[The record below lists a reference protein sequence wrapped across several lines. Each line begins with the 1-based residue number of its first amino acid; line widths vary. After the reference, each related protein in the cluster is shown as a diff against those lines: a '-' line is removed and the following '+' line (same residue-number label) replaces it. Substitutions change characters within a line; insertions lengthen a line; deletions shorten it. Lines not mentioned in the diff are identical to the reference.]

1 MELKVFTLSSK
12 GPVRP
17 KNEDY
22 AGFWE
27 PEDVD
32 ERQTRGAIAIIADG
46 VGGHGQGDVASRLA
60 VETAIHKFQE
70 CSPDMNGKAI
80 LREIFFSANMVLYD
94 SAVNDRKATR
104 MATTM
109 NVCLFKG
116 RDVHVGHVG
125 DSRLYLVRQEEIKKL
140 TSDHSM
146 TGLQLKLR
154 LMTEI
159 EARASHLRSMLTRSV
174 GIEPLIRFD
183 YKRVAAMQH
192 DRYLQC
198 TDGLYCFMN
207 DGEIAEGVD
216 RLNLDEICPYLV
228 NLAERRGTDD
238 NLTAQLIHVDRVTP
252 LKKEKPIS
260 ILTAAGQVA
269 EITDQNEM
277 TPGQLVDD
285 RYRIDAK
292 ISRSGMATIYK
303 AYDTQEDHAVAL
315 KVPHMQYE
323 SDVSFFSRFQREA
336 DIGRLFNHPN
346 ILKFYPPDPKQTR
359 PYIVMELLE
368 GRTLAQVYNEVK
380 PIPVDDALS
389 IMARIT
395 GAVAHMHEK
404 GVIHR
409 DLKPQ
414 NIMICKDGSLR
425 IMDFGIARASDMRRL
440 TFVGF
445 TPAMGT
451 PDYMAPE
458 QVKGKRGDARTDI
471 YSLGAILYEMVTGA
485 LPFEADNPFLVMN
498 ARVTG
503 DPKAPRSVNP
513 AIPVEVEELILH
525 AMERDPR
532 RRIQTVL
539 EMKKQLEDTSLIQVT
554 GRHKHLRVPRVW
566 STRFH
571 GARVGIL
578 SAGGTILFFFL
589 MFLVTRCHHP
599 PHGH

>member
-1 MELKVFTLSSK
+1 MELNVFTLSSK

-17 KNEDY
+17 KNEDF

-27 PEDVD
+27 PAEPD
-32 ERQTRGAIAIIADG
+32 ERQSRGAIAIIADG
-46 VGGHGQGDVASRLA
+46 VGGHGRGDIASRLA
-60 VETAIHKFQE
+60 VETAIRKFQE
-70 CSPDMNGKAI
+70 CNPDMHAKAI
-80 LREIFFSANMVLYD
+80 LREIFYAANMALYD
-94 SAVNDRKATR
+94 SSANDRSATR

-140 TSDHSM
+140 TNDHSM

-154 LMTEI
+154 LMTEL

-174 GIEPLIRFD
+174 GAELVARFD
-183 YKRVAAMQH
+183 YKRVTAMQH
-192 DRYLQC
+192 DRFLQC

-252 LKKEKPIS
+252 LKKEKPLS
-260 ILTAAGQVA
+260 ILTAAGEVR
-269 EITDQNEM
+269 ETTDQNEL
-277 TPGQLVDD
+277 TIGQVVDG
-285 RYRIDAK
+285 RYRIDTK
-292 ISRSGMATIYK
+292 VSRSGMATIYK
-303 AYDTQEDHAVAL
+303 AFDLKEEHSVAL
-315 KVPHMQYE
+315 KIPHMQYE
-323 SDVSFFSRFQREA
+323 SDVAFFSRFEREA
-336 DIGRLFNHPN
+336 EIGRILNHPN
-346 ILKFYPPDPKQTR
+346 ILKFYDPDPAQSR
-359 PYIVMELLE
+359 PYIVMEFLE
-368 GRTLAQVYNEVK
+368 GRTLAQLMNDVK
-380 PIPVDDALS
+380 PFPIDDTLQVGARIADAL
-389 IMARIT
+389 
-395 GAVAHMHEK
+395 GHMHEK
-404 GVIHR
+404 GVVHR

-471 YSLGAILYEMVTGA
+471 YSLGAMLYEMVTGK

-503 DPKAPRSVNP
+503 DPPAPRKVNP
-513 AIPVEVEELILH
+513 AVPVEVEELVLH
-525 AMERDPR
+525 AMERDPKKR
-532 RRIQTVL
+532 YQTAK
-539 EMKKQLEDTSLIQVT
+539 EMKEQLEDTSLVKVT
-554 GRHKHLRVPRVW
+554 GRHHHLKAPRVW
-566 STRFH
+566 S
-571 GARVGIL
+571 ARWH
-578 SAGGTILFFFL
+578 SARMTIFCVGGTILFFAL
-589 MFLVTRCHHP
+589 MFLVTRCHHV
-599 PHGH
+599 PHH

>member
-1 MELKVFTLSSK
+1 MELNVFTLSSK

-17 KNEDY
+17 KNEDF

-27 PEDVD
+27 PAEPD
-32 ERQTRGAIAIIADG
+32 ERQSRGAIAIIADG
-46 VGGHGQGDVASRLA
+46 VGGHGRGDIASRLA
-60 VETAIHKFQE
+60 VETAIRKFQE
-70 CSPDMNGKAI
+70 CNPDMHAKAI
-80 LREIFFSANMVLYD
+80 LREIFYAANMALYD
-94 SAVNDRKATR
+94 SSANDRSATR

-140 TSDHSM
+140 TNDHSM

-154 LMTEI
+154 LMTEL

-174 GIEPLIRFD
+174 GAELVARFD
-183 YKRVAAMQH
+183 YKRVTAMQH
-192 DRYLQC
+192 DRFFQC

-252 LKKEKPIS
+252 LKKEKPLS
-260 ILTAAGQVA
+260 ILTAAGEVR
-269 EITDQNEM
+269 ETTDQNEL
-277 TPGQLVDD
+277 TIGQVVDG
-285 RYRIDAK
+285 RYRIDTK
-292 ISRSGMATIYK
+292 VSRSGMATIYK
-303 AYDTQEDHAVAL
+303 AFDLKEEHSVAL
-315 KVPHMQYE
+315 KIPHMQYE
-323 SDVSFFSRFQREA
+323 SDVAFFSRFEREA
-336 DIGRLFNHPN
+336 EIGRILNHPN
-346 ILKFYPPDPKQTR
+346 ILKFYDPDPAQSR
-359 PYIVMELLE
+359 PYIVMEFLE
-368 GRTLAQVYNEVK
+368 GRTLAQLMNDVK
-380 PIPVDDALS
+380 PFPIDDTLQVGARIADAL
-389 IMARIT
+389 
-395 GAVAHMHEK
+395 GHMHEK
-404 GVIHR
+404 GVVHR

-471 YSLGAILYEMVTGA
+471 YSLGAMLYEMVTGK

-503 DPKAPRSVNP
+503 DPPAPRKVNP
-513 AIPVEVEELILH
+513 AVPVEVEELVLH
-525 AMERDPR
+525 AMERDPKKR
-532 RRIQTVL
+532 YQTAK
-539 EMKKQLEDTSLIQVT
+539 EMKEQLEDTSLVKVT
-554 GRHKHLRVPRVW
+554 GRHHHLKAPRVW
-566 STRFH
+566 S
-571 GARVGIL
+571 ARWH
-578 SAGGTILFFFL
+578 SARMTIFCVGGTILFFAL
-589 MFLVTRCHHP
+589 MFLVTRCHHV
-599 PHGH
+599 PHH

>member
-1 MELKVFTLSSK
+1 MELNIFTLSSK

-27 PEDVD
+27 PAEED
-32 ERQTRGAIAIIADG
+32 ERHTRGAVAIVADG
-46 VGGHGQGDVASRLA
+46 VGGHGRGDVASKLA
-60 VETAIHKFQE
+60 VETAIRKFQE
-70 CSPDMNGKAI
+70 CSPDMSTKVI
-80 LREIFFSANMVLYD
+80 LREIFFAANMALYD
-94 SAVNDRKATR
+94 SEANDRSATR

-109 NVCLFKG
+109 NVCIFKG
-116 RDVHVGHVG
+116 RDVHIGHVG

-154 LMTEI
+154 LMTEL

-174 GIEPLIRFD
+174 GVEPIVRFD
-183 YKRVAAMQH
+183 YKRVTVMQH

-252 LKKEKPIS
+252 LKKEKPLS
-260 ILTAAGQVA
+260 ILTAAGEVH
-269 EITDQNEM
+269 EVTDQNEL
-277 TPGQLVDD
+277 TPGQMLDD
-285 RYRIDAK
+285 RYRIDTK
-292 ISRSGMATIYK
+292 VSRSGMATIYK
-303 AYDTQEDHAVAL
+303 AFDTKENHPVAL
-315 KVPHMQYE
+315 KIPHMQYE
-323 SDVSFFSRFQREA
+323 SDVGFFSRFEREA
-336 DIGRLFNHPN
+336 AIGRVLNHPN
-346 ILKFYPPDPKQTR
+346 ILKFYDPDPKQSR
-359 PYIVMELLE
+359 PYIVMEFLE
-368 GRTLAQVYNEVK
+368 GKTLAQVLNDIK
-380 PIPVDDALS
+380 PFPIDDALQ
-389 IMARIT
+389 IAART
-395 GAVAHMHEK
+395 ADALSHMHEK
-404 GVIHR
+404 GVVHR

-458 QVKGKRGDARTDI
+458 QVKGRRGDARTDI
-471 YSLGAILYEMVTGA
+471 YSLGAMLYEMVTGA

-503 DPKAPRSVNP
+503 DPKAPRKVNP
-513 AIPVEVEELILH
+513 AVPVEVEELILH
-525 AMERDPR
+525 AMERDPKKR
-532 RRIQTVL
+532 FQSAK
-539 EMKKQLEDTSLIQVT
+539 EMKAQLEDTSLVKIT
-554 GRHKHLRVPRVW
+554 GRHHHLRTPRVW
-566 STRFH
+566 S
-571 GARVGIL
+571 ARWHSYRLGVLSSVGTVGFFVL
-578 SAGGTILFFFL
+578 MLLFF
-589 MFLVTRCHHP
+589 RCTGHH
-599 PHGH
+599 HH

>member
-1 MELKVFTLSSK
+1 MELKVFSLSSK

-27 PEDVD
+27 PAEPD
-32 ERQTRGAIAIIADG
+32 ERQSRGSIAIIADG
-46 VGGHGQGDVASRLA
+46 VGGHGRGDIASRLA

-70 CSPDMNGKAI
+70 CSPDMAAKAI
-80 LREIFFSANMVLYD
+80 LRDIFFAANIALYD
-94 SAVNDRKATR
+94 SGENESKATR

-109 NVCLFKG
+109 NVCIFKG
-116 RDVHVGHVG
+116 RDIHVGHVG

-140 TSDHSM
+140 TQDHSM

-154 LMTEI
+154 LMTEM
-159 EARASHLRSMLTRSV
+159 EARGSHLRSMLTRSV
-174 GIEPLIRFD
+174 GVEPIVRFD
-183 YKRVAAMQH
+183 YKRVTVMQH

-216 RLNLDEICPYLV
+216 RLNLDEVCPYLV
-228 NLAERRGTDD
+228 NLAERRGADD
-238 NLTAQLIHVDRVTP
+238 NLTAQLVHVDRVTP
-252 LKKEKPIS
+252 LKKEKPLS
-260 ILTAAGQVA
+260 ILATPAQPA
-269 EITDQNEM
+269 EITDQNELD
-277 TPGQLVDD
+277 PGQVVDG
-285 RYRIDAK
+285 RFRIDSK

-303 AYDTQEDHAVAL
+303 SFDLKENHPVAL
-315 KVPHMQYE
+315 KIPHMQYE
-323 SDVSFFSRFQREA
+323 SDIGFFSRFQREA
-336 DIGRLFNHPN
+336 DIGRILNHPN
-346 ILKFYPPDPKQTR
+346 ILKFYEPGETQSR

-368 GRTLAQVYNEVK
+368 GRTLAQVLNEVK
-380 PIPVDDALS
+380 PFPVDDALA
-389 IMARIT
+389 IAAKI
-395 GAVAHMHEK
+395 ADALQHMHEK
-404 GVIHR
+404 GVVHR

-414 NIMICKDGSLR
+414 NLMICKDGTLR

-471 YSLGAILYEMVTGA
+471 YSLGAMLYEMTTGV
-485 LPFEADNPFLVMN
+485 LPFEADNPFMVMN

-503 DPKAPRSVNP
+503 DPKAPRDINP
-513 AIPVEVEELILH
+513 AIPPEVEELILH

-532 RRIQTVL
+532 KRIQTAT
-539 EMKKQLEDTSLIQVT
+539 EMKSQLEDLSLVKLT
-554 GRHKHLRVPRVW
+554 GRHNHLRVPKVL
-566 STRFH
+566 STRLH
-571 GARVGIL
+571 QARLVIL
-578 SAGGTILFFFL
+578 SASVPILAMGLLFL
-589 MFLVTRCHHP
+589 LAHCQ
-599 PHGH
+599 HGHHR

>member
-1 MELKVFTLSSK
+1 MELTVFTLSSK

-27 PEDVD
+27 PPEPD
-32 ERQTRGAIAIIADG
+32 ERQSRGAIAIIADG
-46 VGGHGQGDVASRLA
+46 VGGHGRGDVASRLA

-70 CSPDMNGKAI
+70 CNPDMAAKAI
-80 LREIFFSANMVLYD
+80 LREIFFAANMALYD
-94 SAVNDRKATR
+94 ESANDRKATR

-125 DSRLYLVRQEEIKKL
+125 DSRLYLVRNEEIKKL
-140 TSDHSM
+140 THDHSM
-146 TGLQLKLR
+146 TGLQIKLR
-154 LMTEI
+154 LMTEM
-159 EARASHLRSMLTRSV
+159 EARVSHLRSMLTRSV
-174 GIEPLIRFD
+174 GAELMVRFD
-183 YKRVAAMQH
+183 YKRVTANQH

-238 NLTAQLIHVDRVTP
+238 NLTAQLIQVDRVTP
-252 LKKEKPIS
+252 LKKDKPLS
-260 ILTAAGQVA
+260 ILTAASQPA
-269 EITDQNEM
+269 EITDQNELA
-277 TPGQLVDD
+277 PGQIVDG
-285 RYRIDAK
+285 RYRIDSK

-303 AYDTQEDHAVAL
+303 SFDTKDNHPVAL
-315 KVPHMQYE
+315 KIPHMQYE

-336 DIGRLFNHPN
+336 EIGRILDHPN
-346 ILKFYPPDPKQTR
+346 ILKFYQPDPGQSR

-368 GRTLAQVYNEVK
+368 GRTLAQVLNDVK
-380 PIPVDDALS
+380 PFPFDDALQ
-389 IMARIT
+389 IAARI
-395 GAVAHMHEK
+395 ADALSHMHSK
-404 GVIHR
+404 GVVHR

-414 NIMICKDGSLR
+414 NVMICKDGSLR
-425 IMDFGIARASDMRRL
+425 IMDFGIARATDMRRL

-458 QVKGKRGDARTDI
+458 QVKGRRGDVRTDI
-471 YSLGAILYEMVTGA
+471 YSLGAMLYEMVTGV
-485 LPFEADNPFLVMN
+485 LPFEADNPFMVMN

-503 DPKAPRSVNP
+503 DPKAPRKVNP
-513 AIPVEVEELILH
+513 AVPVEVEELILH

-532 RRIQTVL
+532 KRFQTAL
-539 EMKKQLEDTSLIQVT
+539 EMKAQLEDTSLVKVT
-554 GRHKHLRVPRVW
+554 GRHHHLRAPRVLSARW
-566 STRFH
+566 H
-571 GARVGIL
+571 GSRLTIL
-578 SAGGTILFFFL
+578 SVLFPLLIFGIAL
-589 MFLVTRCHHP
+589 LLTHCHHP
-599 PHGH
+599 HHP

>member
-1 MELKVFTLSSK
+1 MELKVFSLSTK

-17 KNEDY
+17 KNEDSV
-22 AGFWE
+22 GFWQ
-27 PEDVD
+27 PEDPE

-46 VGGHGQGDVASRLA
+46 VGGHGRGDVASKLA

-70 CSPDMNGKAI
+70 CSPDMGAKAL
-80 LREIFFSANMVLYD
+80 LREIFFAANMALYD
-94 SAVNDRKATR
+94 SKENDRSSTR

-116 RDVHVGHVG
+116 RDLHVGHVG

-154 LMTEI
+154 LMTEL

-174 GIEPLIRFD
+174 GIEPMVRFD
-183 YKRVAAMQH
+183 YKRVTALQH

-238 NLTAQLIHVDRVTP
+238 NLSAQVIHVERVTP
-252 LKKEKPIS
+252 LLKKDKPLS
-260 ILTAAGQVA
+260 ILAEPAAPTEVQ
-269 EITDQNEM
+269 DQNEL
-277 TPGQLVDD
+277 TPGQLVDG
-285 RYRIDAK
+285 RYKIESK

-303 AYDTQEDHAVAL
+303 AFDAKENHLVAL
-315 KVPHMQYE
+315 KIPHMQYE
-323 SDVSFFSRFQREA
+323 SDVGFFSRFQREA
-336 DIGRLFNHPN
+336 EIGRILHHPN
-346 ILKFYPPDPKQTR
+346 ILKFYDPDKSQSR
-359 PYIVMELLE
+359 
-368 GRTLAQVYNEVK
+368 RTLAQVLNEVK
-380 PIPVDDALS
+380 PLPIGDALQV
-389 IMARIT
+389 AAT
-395 GAVAHMHEK
+395 VAGALQHMHEK
-404 GVIHR
+404 GVVHR

-414 NIMICKDGSLR
+414 NIMICKDGTVR
-425 IMDFGIARASDMRRL
+425 IMDFGIARATDMRRL

-458 QVKGKRGDARTDI
+458 QVKGKRGDERTDL
-471 YSLGAILYEMVTGA
+471 YSLGAMLYEMVTGV
-485 LPFEADNPFLVMN
+485 LPFEADNPFMVMN

-503 DPKAPRSVNP
+503 DPKAPRKVNP
-513 AIPVEVEELILH
+513 SVPPEVEEIILH

-532 RRIQTVL
+532 KRFQSAK
-539 EMKKQLEDTSLIQVT
+539 EMKEQLEDLSLVKVT
-554 GRHKHLRVPRVW
+554 GRHNHLRAPRITNMRWHSMRLYV
-566 STRFH
+566 FC
-571 GARVGIL
+571 
-578 SAGGTILFFFL
+578 GTIPFIIFGLL
-589 MFLVTRCHHP
+589 LLLAHCKAPHH
-599 PHGH
+599 